1 MANQPDTIADQSTV
15 VIEANGVVGYFTGA
29 EWDFGVILERI
40 NPKLRER
47 LLTPS
52 HQSRFLSW
60 LIYGCLTDS
69 IHSPLSFA
77 VSRTLESAG
86 DAGGPAVRL
95 AALPAAQLAGLLWD
109 ERLRVQAGYIGRN
122 VFAQTGAEDLEALL
136 LSAPDSASRSR
147 LLQRALDALGVR
159 AA

>member
-1 MANQPDTIADQSTV
+1 M
-15 VIEANGVVGYFTGA
+15 VGYFTGA
-29 EWDFGVILERI
+29 EWDFGMILERI
-40 NPKLRER
+40 NPKLRDR
-47 LLTPS
+47 LLTSS
-52 HQSRFLSW
+52 HHSRFLSW

-77 VSRTLESAG
+77 VSRTLESG
-86 DAGGPAVRL
+86 SDAGGPAVRL
-95 AALPAAQLAGLLWD
+95 AALPPAQLAGLLWD

-122 VFAQTGAEDLEALL
+122 VFAQSGAEDLEALL

-147 LLQRALDALGVR
+147 LLQRALDALGIR

>member
-1 MANQPDTIADQSTV
+1 
-15 VIEANGVVGYFTGA
+15 
-29 EWDFGVILERI
+29 
-40 NPKLRER
+40 
-47 LLTPS
+47 
-52 HQSRFLSW
+52 
-60 LIYGCLTDS
+60 
-69 IHSPLSFA
+69 
-77 VSRTLESAG
+77 LESAG